1 MALQVGDIAPDF
13 KLYTSELTEISLS
26 AFKGKKVIIHFFPMA
41 FTGTC
46 TEQLCAMRD
55 NFSYYEGINAQVIGI
70 SVDSPFSLA
79 KFKEVQSYQFPLL
92 SDFNKEVSKAYGAF
106 YDEFVLG
113 LKGVSKRAAFV
124 IDEEGKIAYAEILE
138 DAKELPDFKAINDV
152 LSASGVQAG

>member
-1 MALQVGDIAPDF
+1 MSLQIGDIAPDF
-13 KLYTSELTEISLS
+13 KLYSSELAEISLT

-46 TEQLCAMRD
+46 TEQLCTMRD

-92 SDFNKEVSKAYGAF
+92 SDFNKEVSATYGAF
-106 YDEFVLG
+106 YNEFVFN

-124 IDEEGKIAYAEILE
+124 VDEEGKIAYAEVLE
-138 DAKELPDFKAINDV
+138 DAHELPDFKAINDV
-152 LSASGVQAG
+152 LSV

>member
-13 KLYTSELTEISLS
+13 KLYSSDLAEVSLS
-26 AFKGKKVIIHFFPMA
+26 GFKDKKVIIHFFPMA

-46 TEQLCAMRD
+46 TEQLCTMRD
-55 NFSYYEGINAQVIGI
+55 NFSYYEGIDAQVISI

-106 YDEFVLG
+106 YDEFVFG

-124 IDEEGKIAYAEILE
+124 IDEEGKVAYAEILE
-138 DAKELPDFKAINDV
+138 NALDLPDFKAINDV
-152 LSASGVQAG
+152 LSA

>member
-1 MALQVGDIAPDF
+1 MALQVGDSAPDF
-13 KLYTSELTEISLS
+13 KLYSSDLSEIALS
-26 AFKGKKVIIHFFPMA
+26 GFKGKNVIIHFFPMA

-46 TEQLCAMRD
+46 TEQLCTMRD

-92 SDFNKEVSKAYGAF
+92 SDFNKEVSAAYGAL
-106 YDEFVLG
+106 YDEFVFG

-124 IDEEGKIAYAEILE
+124 INEEGKIAYAEVLE
-138 DAKELPDFKAINDV
+138 DAHDLPDFKAINDT
-152 LSASGVQAG
+152 LNA